1 MACCR
6 PTEAVHAIGMFFC
19 PRINLK
25 PLIGIDAELSAQ
37 VGEDGREGANGEQMM
52 NDECLN
58 FALWIHR

>member
-1 MACCR
+1 
-6 PTEAVHAIGMFFC
+6 MFFC